1 MGNVAIN
8 FKNTVGRIKP
18 MHAVNNGPMKYDP
31 VEQSRGNFEDFKA
44 AEIPYVRTH
53 DSQYYAA
60 YGSEHTVDVNATF
73 PDFTKNA
80 YDPSSYDFDLTDDYL
95 EVINAAGSKVFYRL
109 GSKIEHWRK
118 KYDTIVPTDFHKCAV
133 YLSRPRDSRRS
144 RCF

>member
-31 VEQSRGNFEDFKA
+31 VEQSRGNCEDFKA

-60 YGSEHTVDVNATF
+60 FRNRKS
-73 PDFTKNA
+73 
-80 YDPSSYDFDLTDDYL
+80 TD
-95 EVINAAGSKVFYRL
+95 I
-109 GSKIEHWRK
+109 
-118 KYDTIVPTDFHKCAV
+118 TDIKAE
-133 YLSRPRDSRRS
+133 YSA
-144 RCF
+144 CFCKAMT